1 MVDGKMDGD
10 TEKSVTLG
18 TSDGSTGLSLGNL
31 AVGSLSFSF
40 YGKIVLTIIS
50 KITVFKREYLP
61 VKLFLS

>member
-1 MVDGKMDGD
+1 MGD

-40 YGKIVLTIIS
+40 YGKIVLKIIS
-50 KITVFKREYLP
+50 KITVFKREY
-61 VKLFLS
+61 